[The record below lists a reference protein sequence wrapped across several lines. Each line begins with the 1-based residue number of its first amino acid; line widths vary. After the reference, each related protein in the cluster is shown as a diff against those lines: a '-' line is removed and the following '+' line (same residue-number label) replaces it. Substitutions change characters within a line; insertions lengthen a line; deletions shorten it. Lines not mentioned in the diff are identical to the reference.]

1 MIDYLLIFLN
11 YIQLIIDSN
20 YFLALIIYFIFCL
33 VFFSLSLPGGFII
46 PLASGLF
53 FGFYI
58 GFLINI
64 ISITIGSF
72 TFIII
77 SKYILKNFFSN
88 YLSKYLDKLN
98 NLIKKSTYEYLI
110 LIRLVLGVPI
120 IIQNLFISSLKITKV
135 KIFISSIIGFTP
147 YFLFFTYIGDEISNL
162 IELKSFDI
170 YNIFSK
176 ELIIIISIFC
186 LLLFYR
192 ILKKNI

>member
-1 MIDYLLIFLN
+1 MFG
-11 YIQLIIDSN
+11 
-20 YFLALIIYFIFCL
+20 
-33 VFFSLSLPGGFII
+33 FFFII
-46 PLASGLF
+46 FTWWIYYTFGIWIF